1 MEFCKKAEKQTYFQE
16 QDIWQEKA
24 PLMTETWM
32 SKPSQ
37 QNKINNFCL
46 NKCLNKKIFI
56 FLPKYIYR
64 FISKCNRSWAKYI
77 FYQGNT
83 HFHPN
88 KPVYKIEISAAAVVV
103 ELPLVLVLVLGGRP

>member
-1 MEFCKKAEKQTYFQE
+1 
-16 QDIWQEKA
+16 
-24 PLMTETWM
+24 M

-56 FLPKYIYR
+56 FLPKYILGS
-64 FISKCNRSWAKYI
+64 FRSVTGLEQNTF